1 MNNENKKKVNT
12 SKNKNKTQK
21 NIKNNKPAQKS
32 GNNKNNNQTKKTNNA
47 KKSINLK
54 TNKQTQKNNTK
65 KVENKKQVK
74 EEVIVKEE
82 IKENEVIEPKEEKLE
97 IKENTKEEK
106 KSEPI
111 VEDKTNKT
119 GLIVL
124 LGILLII
131 VGICIFYQVNNKEK
145 DTTSNY
151 STEESNEIMDNFYK
165 YFNSKKT
172 KVIYYASST
181 CGYCSL
187 ETPIMEQISKDYDMD
202 FLHIDSSKL
211 SNSDREKMLKEL
223 NIDHATPTTII
234 VKNGKII
241 DTQIGYIDGGK
252 MVEFLKNGNVLDKD
266 AVYTPEQYLT
276 FINYEEYNNIL
287 KQSGK
292 HIITIGQTGCSH
304 CTNTKPVLN
313 QIAKDYDLTI
323 NYLNIT
329 EMTKTENESFINS
342 LEEIGYNDEEFV
354 SSKNF
359 GTPLTLIIENGKVTS
374 YINGERPTAQFIRA
388 LKKAGVIAE

>member
-1 MNNENKKKVNT
+1 MNNENKKKVNNT
-12 SKNKNKTQK
+12 TQKNKNKNQK
-21 NIKNNKPAQKS
+21 NTKNNKTTQNNE
-32 GNNKNNNQTKKTNNA
+32 NNKNKKGNYQA
-47 KKSINLK
+47 KKKSANSNK
-54 TNKQTQKNNTK
+54 STNVKSNKQTNNLKKDTTK
-65 KVENKKQVK
+65 KEEKIVK
-74 EEVIVKEE
+74 EEVIVNEEE
-82 IKENEVIEPKEEKLE
+82 IIKNEEKE
-97 IKENTKEEK
+97 VSEVKEEK
-106 KSEPI
+106 KVEPI
-111 VEDKTNKT
+111 VEDKTSKT

-131 VGICIFYQVNNKEK
+131 VGICIFYQVNNKNV
-145 DTTSNY
+145 DNNTNA

-223 NIDHATPTTII
+223 NIEHATPTTVI

-241 DTQIGYIDGGK
+241 DTQIGYVDGGK
-252 MVEFLKNGNVLDKD
+252 MVEFLKKGNVLDKD

-276 FINYEEYNNIL
+276 FINYDEYNNII

-304 CTNTKPVLN
+304 CTNTKPVIN
-313 QIAKDYDLTI
+313 QIAKDYNITI

-329 EMTKTENESFINS
+329 EMSKTENESFINS
-342 LEEIGYNDEEFV
+342 LEEIGYDDEQFV

-374 YINGERPTAQFIRA
+374 YISGERPTAQFIRA

>member
-211 SNSDREKMLKEL
+211 
-223 NIDHATPTTII
+223 T
-234 VKNGKII
+234 
-241 DTQIGYIDGGK
+241 
-252 MVEFLKNGNVLDKD
+252 
-266 AVYTPEQYLT
+266 
-276 FINYEEYNNIL
+276 
-287 KQSGK
+287 
-292 HIITIGQTGCSH
+292 
-304 CTNTKPVLN
+304 
-313 QIAKDYDLTI
+313 
-323 NYLNIT
+323 
-329 EMTKTENESFINS
+329 
-342 LEEIGYNDEEFV
+342 
-354 SSKNF
+354 SS
-359 GTPLTLIIENGKVTS
+359 
-374 YINGERPTAQFIRA
+374 
-388 LKKAGVIAE
+388 